1 MGYSR
6 VVRTGDRVVVS
17 GTTTTD
23 DTGGPVAVGDQHRQ
37 AKRAPGLVESALEAA
52 EATTDKVIRIRM
64 SVTGAD
70 DWPAVDCANREVFGT
85 ANPAETPVQVKAVV
99 GSV

>member
-17 GTTTTD
+17 GTTTTN

-37 AKRAPGLVESALEAA
+37 AKRAPGLVESALEATETA
-52 EATTDKVIRIRM
+52 TDKMTRIRM

-70 DWPAVDCANREVFGT
+70 DWPAVDRANREVFGT